1 MEYILAVILSF
12 VIAVIL
18 SPIIIKWTKRLKFGQ
33 NILSYVESHKS
44 KQGTPTM
51 GGIIFIVSSIVTTAV
66 LINSSN
72 TITLVA
78 LAVFFA
84 FGVLGFLD
92 DFIKIKYKRNL
103 GLKAYQKVIG
113 QLLIS
118 IIVGIFVYQNTNIGS
133 SIILPFS
140 NTTCDMGI
148 FIIPFIIF
156 IFIATTNSVN
166 LTDGLDGLAGGVSI
180 AYIIGMSIITIL
192 YMPELEI
199 TSLEQKNL
207 LIFAFSVVGGVV
219 GFLIFNSHP
228 ASIFMGDTGSLA
240 LGSVVALLA
249 CFTKLDL
256 YIPLIGFMFV
266 MSTVSV
272 IVQVVHFKRTKKRI
286 FLMAP
291 LHHHF
296 EKKGMYETKIVT
308 IYIIITAMLSVLSI
322 LLTIICRG

>member
-1 MEYILAVILSF
+1 MEYLLAVILSF
-12 VIAVIL
+12 IIAVIL
-18 SPIIIKWTKRLKFGQ
+18 SPIVIKWTKRLKFGQ

-66 LINSSN
+66 LINGSN

-140 NTTCDMGI
+140 NTSWDMGI

-180 AYIIGMSIITIL
+180 AYIIGMSIITLL

-207 LIFAFSVVGGVV
+207 LIFAFSVVGGIV

-228 ASIFMGDTGSLA
+228 ASIFMGDTGSLS

>member
-1 MEYILAVILSF
+1 MEYLLAVILSF

-51 GGIIFIVSSIVTTAV
+51 GGIIFIVSSIVTTTV

-140 NTTCDMGI
+140 NTSCDMGI